1 MTLTIYA
8 TFATAEEAQT
18 IARALLEERLV
29 ACANIMAAHES
40 LYWWEGEIQSGRETG
55 VLFKTRA
62 DLFDQV
68 TDFIKARHSY
78 AVPCIVAWPVEQGH
92 GPFLQW
98 IMQETEK

>member
-29 ACANIMAAHES
+29 ACANIFPAHQA
-40 LYWWEGEIQSGRETG
+40 LYWWEGKIAAGQETA

-62 DLFDQV
+62 DLFDSV
-68 TDFIKARHSY
+68 ADFIKARHSY
-78 AVPCIVAWPVEQGH
+78 AVPCIVGWPIEQGH
-92 GPFLQW
+92 GPFLRW
-98 IMQETEK
+98 VEQETKK